1 MEGAAR
7 PNRPRGRAQRYGRD
21 TMASKPKNA
30 RAAVLIADE
39 DRADFELVQR
49 EVGAGAA
56 QRILSAG
63 LECFS
68 ERGYYATTTRDIAL
82 RARMSPGAMYVHYPS
97 KGELLYRLSRLGHQD
112 ALRAVRHGGRHD
124 RDPQRQLRRRV
135 ASLASWHARHHRL
148 ARVAQYELRSL
159 PPDRLA
165 EIRLLRQQVTALL
178 ESDIEAG
185 VATGAFLPPEAHET
199 VRAILSLCIDIARW
213 YSPRGPRSPTELGEI
228 YADLVI
234 RMITPTSDPSPLTG
248 PSQVP
253 TRR

>member
-1 MEGAAR
+1 
-7 PNRPRGRAQRYGRD
+7 
-21 TMASKPKNA
+21 MASKPKKA

-39 DRADFELVQR
+39 DRADFELVQQ
-49 EVGAGAA
+49 EVGPGAA
-56 QRILSAG
+56 QRLLTAG

-82 RARMSPGAMYVHYPS
+82 RAQMSPGAMYVHYSS

-112 ALRAVRHGGRHD
+112 ALQAVRNGERHD
-124 RDPQRQLRRRV
+124 RDPRRQLRSRV

-165 EIRLLRQQVTALL
+165 EIRLLRRQVSAVL

-185 VATGAFLPPEAHET
+185 VATGAFLPPETHET

-213 YSPRGPRSPTELGEI
+213 YSPGGPRSPTELGEI

-234 RMITPTSDPSPLTG
+234 RMITPAADSSLPTSPPH
-248 PSQVP
+248 VP
-253 TRR
+253 PHVDNLAPG

>member
-1 MEGAAR
+1 MEGARR
-7 PNRPRGRAQRYGRD
+7 PIRPRGRPRRYGPG
-21 TMASKPKNA
+21 TMASKPKKA

-49 EVGAGAA
+49 EVGPGAA
-56 QRILSAG
+56 QRLLTAG

-112 ALRAVRHGGRHD
+112 ALQAIRHGGHHE
-124 RDPQRQLRRRV
+124 RDPRRQLRCRV
-135 ASLASWHARHHRL
+135 ALLASWHARHHRL
-148 ARVAQYELRSL
+148 ARVAQNELRSL
-159 PPDRLA
+159 PPDHLA

-178 ESDIEAG
+178 GSDVEAG
-185 VATGAFLPPEAHET
+185 VAAGAFLSRETHET

-234 RMITPTSDPSPLTG
+234 RMITPTAEPGLVTS
-248 PSQVP
+248 
-253 TRR
+253 R